1 MHFAPDVEETL
12 NFAAA
17 LLNTRPDASR
27 SGADELVSVEEL
39 HRLLDANRYGGTRD
53 RSESERRSVVETRD
67 QLRALWT
74 LERDELV
81 GGINDILRE
90 ANALPQLVRHDEFD
104 WHIHATPLDAPLA
117 ERIRVEVALALV
129 DIIRA
134 SATDRLRVCEAH
146 DCDGVL
152 VDLSRNGSKRFCTVR
167 CGNRMNMIAYRER
180 QGSGLDT

>member
-12 NFAAA
+12 EFAVA

-27 SGADELVSVEEL
+27 TGADDLSTVPEL
-39 HRLLDANRYGGTRD
+39 HRLLDDNRYGGRRD
-53 RSESERRSVVETRD
+53 RAEAERRSVIETRD
-67 QLRALWT
+67 RLRALWT
-74 LERDELV
+74 LDRDDLAA
-81 GGINDILRE
+81 GINDILT
-90 ANALPQLVRHDEFD
+90 ASHALPQLVRHDEFD

-129 DIIRA
+129 DMIRA
-134 SATDRLRVCEAH
+134 GATDRLRTCEATE
-146 DCDGVL
+146 CEGVL

-180 QGSGLDT
+180 QLAH

>member
-12 NFAAA
+12 NFAAV
-17 LLNTRPDASR
+17 LLNTAPAASR
-27 SGADELVSVEEL
+27 TGRDELATLGKL
-39 HRLLDANRYGGTRD
+39 HDLLDANRYGGTRD
-53 RSESERRSVVETRD
+53 RSESERRTVVQTRD

-74 LERDELV
+74 LERDELA
-81 GGINDILRE
+81 GGINEILR
-90 ANALPQLVRHDEFD
+90 ASNALPQLVRHDEFD
-104 WHIHATPLDAPLA
+104 WHIHATPLDAPLS

-146 DCDGVL
+146 DCGGVL
-152 VDLSRNGSKRFCTVR
+152 VDLSRNGSKRFCSVR

-180 QGSGLDT
+180 QVATGV